1 MEVIRGVIAGAA
13 SADLITGGGE
23 MLGKIGECVQTDIPP
38 EVIYSLMR
46 QQLSGGTEWQVESFT
61 VRGTDS
67 REVTYSIPGAAL
79 YVLLPD
85 AEDVAEAKGLLEAVL
100 EGDTDT

>member
-1 MEVIRGVIAGAA
+1 MDLPVGSPIFPVKSPMMITMRCPRSWICFSFRRTTAWPKWMSGA
-13 SADLITGGGE
+13 
-23 MLGKIGECVQTDIPP
+23 LGSRP
-38 EVIYSLMR
+38 
-46 QQLSGGTEWQVESFT
+46 SFT

-85 AEDVAEAKGLLEAVL
+85 MEDVAEAKELLETVL

>member
-1 MEVIRGVIAGAA
+1 M
-13 SADLITGGGE
+13 
-23 MLGKIGECVQTDIPP
+23 
-38 EVIYSLMR
+38 
-46 QQLSGGTEWQVESFT
+46 
-61 VRGTDS
+61 RGTDS